1 MNSVDIESQATARYE
16 AIRTLVPSSTPI
28 ATLIVGED
36 TMAIAQG
43 HALTPEEV
51 IVMDIGT
58 VSIMENCF
66 KSNPP
71 GPLDLE
77 RAIHWI
83 EEAISQPRMLKLSN
97 AILYLSDQIL
107 QEIRR
112 PLRSHKP
119 APTLLTAD
127 GIEIAFTHLVS
138 ASQGGAAISQ
148 KDGHAAH
155 NAACLLI
162 VRELVHHW
170 AFYTLATF

>member
-1 MNSVDIESQATARYE
+1 
-16 AIRTLVPSSTPI
+16 
-28 ATLIVGED
+28 
-36 TMAIAQG
+36 MAIAQG

-97 AILYLSDQIL
+97 AILYLPDQIL
-107 QEIRR
+107 QAIRR
-112 PLRSHKP
+112 PLWSHKP

-127 GIEIAFTHLVS
+127 DIENAFTHLVS

-148 KDGHAAH
+148 KDRHAAH
-155 NAACLLI
+155 HAACLLI

-170 AFYTLATF
+170 AFYTIATF